1 MQFAGILHTNL
12 DVLIQT
18 HMYDLLICI
27 ILQSGIFP
35 WYSYVVGKNMMDILE
50 VVWHKCTHS
59 IIGPHLQMWNE
70 NKNQCKILHS

>member
-1 MQFAGILHTNL
+1 MPFAGILHTNL

-35 WYSYVVGKNMMDILE
+35 SYSYVVGKNMMEYVGSSLAQMY
-50 VVWHKCTHS
+50 S
-59 IIGPHLQMWNE
+59 LNHLASPTNV
-70 NKNQCKILHS
+70 K